1 MQPVSGLEVEVM
13 LFVQAILAGAG
24 LFLVYDVLRVIRRIF
39 VHGIIWVSIEDALYW
54 MISGFWIFLRICRL
68 NDGIIRGYM
77 LVAGLAGAALYYAVF
92 SRPLMF
98 RITKIIHSAKKQLKK
113 MKNVATIRRD
123 KRKATKSEKK
133 NEC

>member
-1 MQPVSGLEVEVM
+1 MRPVSGLEVEVM

-39 VHGIIWVSIEDALYW
+39 VHGIIWISIEDALYW
-54 MISGFWIFLRICRL
+54 IVSGFWIFLRICRV

-77 LVAGLAGAALYYAVF
+77 IVACLAGAALYYAIF
-92 SRPLMF
+92 SRPVMH
-98 RITKIIHSAKKQLKK
+98 RITKIIQYVKKQLKK
-113 MKNVATIRRD
+113 VKNVATIRRD

>member
-13 LFVQAILAGAG
+13 LFVQAIFAGAG
-24 LFLVYDVLRVIRRIF
+24 LFLVYDVLRVIRCIF

-54 MISGFWIFLRICRL
+54 MISGFWIFLRICRI

-98 RITKIIHSAKKQLKK
+98 HITKIIHSAKKQLKK

>member
-54 MISGFWIFLRICRL
+54 MISGFWIFLRICRM

-77 LVAGLAGAALYYAVF
+77 LVAGLAGLCSFQQTFDV
-92 SRPLMF
+92 PHN
-98 RITKIIHSAKKQLKK
+98 KNHSFCKK
-113 MKNVATIRRD
+113 AI
-123 KRKATKSEKK
+123 EK
-133 NEC
+133 NEKCGYNKKR